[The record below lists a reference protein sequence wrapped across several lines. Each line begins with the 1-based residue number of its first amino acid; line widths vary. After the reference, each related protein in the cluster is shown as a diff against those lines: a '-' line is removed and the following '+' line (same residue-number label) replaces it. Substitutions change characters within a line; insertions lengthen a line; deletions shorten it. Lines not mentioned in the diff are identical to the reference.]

1 MTGECRCVTQ
11 LTARLR
17 VEASVTCWAAAW
29 RVVLVAGL
37 HGTRPHPQLLQVSAV
52 SPFLLPCVCRCCTTT
67 HAHRYNADLERVVR
81 ARVRRGRHFP
91 IMKVIP
97 PGLDFSNL
105 KISPPPD
112 PLEALNP
119 HGSGEGRGQWV
130 VCAVGKGWVA
140 GRWYIEAG
148 CNQHAP
154 RNHAAPVKHIYCIV
168 LWPGAIWVRHTLAA
182 SGVARKQFA

>member
-1 MTGECRCVTQ
+1 MRHTADSPAVGLGKCDMLGCSMDGCVG
-11 LTARLR
+11 AGG
-17 VEASVTCWAAAW
+17 WAAWDKATPAAAI
-29 RVVLVAGL
+29 VSSLTSCGL
-37 HGTRPHPQLLQVSAV
+37 APVPPV
-52 SPFLLPCVCRCCTTT
+52 LLPCVCRCCTT

-119 HGSGEGRGQWV
+119 HGSGEGRG
-130 VCAVGKGWVA
+130 
-140 GRWYIEAG
+140 
-148 CNQHAP
+148 
-154 RNHAAPVKHIYCIV
+154 
-168 LWPGAIWVRHTLAA
+168 
-182 SGVARKQFA
+182 